1 MLHDFISVFAA
12 VTMTLSSATA
22 RPLASSAPIAPS
34 AFGEPSRSIAPGSL
48 RDESAWSRTEL
59 NAYIDLAREQTLNA
73 CAERGIDLPKDF
85 LAWIDGD
92 PIVRASVFG
101 CRKQPLPI
109 LLALRSLEIDLGQDI
124 VRRDY
129 TQLALAFAI
138 NDSYLKR
145 SRASS
150 PWNDGA
156 APAAEDALP
165 DITPRPALVLEI
177 PRDPRVLVN
186 TKDATRE
193 LDLNDH
199 IINFLEDHE
208 QIEAE
213 IAVQELPPLEYDGK
227 GIAKPQG
234 KAVTVM
240 KNAPRTLVGADV
252 IASASLQAEFNDYM
266 QTHGHAATKINCGD
280 RTVYWRSVE
289 AVQDADVRKEIATAH
304 TMFHDAYRA
313 KGRMPAERD
322 AAPTAAESMAWF
334 IRNDQL
340 GPLDNAKPRAAA
352 NKRGKQKSASSSQ
365 PFPLNAPWPV
375 LMMLVADDQPLRE
388 REEIWQKFRAT
399 GEKKTYGE
407 YTGGIAQQADMQAA
421 RRVSPLAFNYGSI
434 QMMWKDGGV
443 CGTMGNIG
451 ARTHRICGE
460 PSSTA
465 GQPGHCAL
473 VLMTYDAKT
482 KRFDCVGE
490 QYATGGDEVTNVHHA
505 WNYDDLGSRRAMVFH
520 KCIAWGIND
529 DFASLLDT
537 MVMRSAWQS
546 LPAEARAKQCN
557 AFLVA
562 GIAKNP
568 FAIALVT
575 ASIAAAPDATSAVAL
590 LDAFN
595 EALDRA
601 HVGADRKLYRDTVKE
616 LVHTRVLELPS
627 PSTPEAAAALLDAL
641 AAQQCSNAQLLA
653 RCWRDTTGEEG
664 FVENCVKSA
673 QNYLAT
679 ADRSKSK
686 HDATK
691 FAANITTW
699 SKSIKG
705 KPARKLWA
713 SAMLQAFDQKE
724 YMTIKGKPTLDPC
737 VKELCKH
744 AGRATPPMPAPSASA
759 P

>member
-1 MLHDFISVFAA
+1 MLQLLIPVLTAA
-12 VTMTLSSATA
+12 TLSHLGVAA
-22 RPLASSAPIAPS
+22 QPCAPLPHVVSSCNNTFS
-34 AFGEPSRSIAPGSL
+34 SQ
-48 RDESAWSRTEL
+48 RDESLWSRADL
-59 NAYIDLAREQTLNA
+59 NTYIDLAREQTLNA
-73 CAERGIDLPKDF
+73 CAERGIELPKDF

-101 CRKQPLPI
+101 CRKNPLPI
-109 LLALRSLEIDLGQDI
+109 LLALRSLEIDLGEDI

-208 QIEAE
+208 QIETE
-213 IAVQELPPLEYDGK
+213 IAVQELPPLEYDEK

-289 AVQDADVRKEIATAH
+289 AVQDADVRKEIAAAH

-340 GPLDNAKPRAAA
+340 EPLDNAKPRAAA

-421 RRVSPLAFNYGSI
+421 RRVSPFAFNYGSI

-482 KRFDCVGE
+482 KRFECQGE
-490 QYATGGDEVTNVHHA
+490 QYATGGDEVTSVHHP
-505 WNYDDLGSRRAMVFH
+505 WNLDDVGGRRAMVFH
-520 KCIAWGIND
+520 KCIAWGVNA

-537 MVMRSAWQS
+537 LVMRCAFES
-546 LPAEARAKQCN
+546 LPTEQRAEKCKS
-557 AFLVA
+557 FLIA
-562 GIAKNP
+562 GIARNP
-568 FAIALVT
+568 FAIAVVA
-575 ASIAAAPDATSAVAL
+575 ASIAAAPDANSAIVL

-595 EALDRA
+595 ATLDKSQLGTERQ
-601 HVGADRKLYRDTVKE
+601 LYGDAVKE
-616 LVHTRVLELPS
+616 LVHARVLELPS
-627 PSTPEAAAALLDAL
+627 PKTQEAAASLLDAL
-641 AAQQCSNAQLLA
+641 ALQKCSNAKLLA
-653 RCWRDTTGEEG
+653 RCWRDATGEEG
-664 FVENCVKSA
+664 FVDNCVKAA
-673 QNYLAT
+673 QTYVAST
-679 ADRSKSK
+679 DRSTTKRA
-686 HDATK
+686 ATK
-691 FAANITTW
+691 FAADISAWAKTING
-699 SKSIKG
+699 KS
-705 KPARKLWA
+705 ARNLWA
-713 SAMLQAFDQKE
+713 CAMLQAFDQHE
-724 YMTIKGKPTLDPC
+724 YITIKGKASLDPC
-737 VKELCKH
+737 VRELCKH